1 MNTYQSRPRDEIAE
15 RIECYIIEHQLKPGD
30 RLPSERQLC
39 EAWNC
44 NRMTFRAAAK
54 RLIAEGILTN
64 VPMVGYFIA
73 EEKLE
78 RYLQD
83 LSSFT
88 EFVENKGLH
97 LANRLISQSILPASR
112 RNAQLLNIPE
122 GGPIFELIRLR
133 LVDNIPISLETVY
146 IPMSLFAGIE
156 QYDFAK
162 ESLYAVME
170 KKYGVVFDRG
180 SEEISI
186 TYADSNEANL
196 LQIEEG
202 DPLFYLKGFTSDVN
216 GNPVEVIKAVLR
228 TDKIRFA
235 GELRKE

>member
-1 MNTYQSRPRDEIAE
+1 MDTYQSRPRDEIAE

-64 VPMVGYFIA
+64 VPVIGYFVA
-73 EEKLE
+73 QEKLE

-88 EFVENKGLH
+88 SVVESKGLH
-97 LANRLISQSILPASR
+97 LTSRLISNSVLPAGR
-112 RNAQLLNIPE
+112 RIAQALNIPE
-122 GGPIFELIRLR
+122 ASPVFELIRLR
-133 LVDNIPISLETVY
+133 LVENNPVSLETVH
-146 IPMSLFAGIE
+146 IPLFMFEGIQ
-156 QYDFAK
+156 QYDF
-162 ESLYAVME
+162 ESQSLYAVME
-170 KKYGVVFDRG
+170 KEYGVVFDRG

-186 TYADSNEANL
+186 TYADANEANL

-202 DPLFYLKGFTSDVN
+202 DPLFYLKGLTTNVH
-216 GNPVEVIKAVLR
+216 GVPVEVIKAVLR